1 MRIQEGKE
9 RSTEGRQKQRG
20 SSSSRKEGIL
30 VALSHFHS
38 KDVHASFVFPNVCVR
53 LLRVCVRD
61 SLSMFPSLVPEAY
74 AETE

>member
-38 KDVHASFVFPNVCVR
+38 KDVRCLFSCSIIAC
-53 LLRVCVRD
+53 VCVRD